1 LADTELFAEEK
12 TMTSTVYVGLDV
24 HAETIA
30 VATADDGRNGEIRF
44 YGTIRNT
51 ADSILRLTKRLSSRN
66 TTPVF
71 CYEAGPC
78 GYGIHR
84 LLTKLGFECAVVAPT
99 MIPRKVGDRVK
110 TDRRD
115 AEMLARLWRAG
126 ELTAIWTPDE
136 EHEAMRDLIRTR
148 KQAMSALKVAKQ
160 QLLSFLLRHGLR
172 FDRPTRWTK
181 IHWRWINELRKFRY
195 PYQQLAFEEMKR
207 AIRQIDERVAT
218 LDQAI
223 ADTVAAWRFGPVV
236 DALRALRGV
245 NTTIAAT
252 LVAEIGDI
260 SRFSNPRQLMAWLG
274 LVPSEHSSG
283 NTVRRGR
290 ITRTGNALART
301 MMVEASWSYRH
312 PAREGQPYLKRS
324 AHLPQNIR
332 DIGWK
337 AQARLCKRYRDLS
350 KRGKPQPRVMTAI
363 ARELAGFIWDIARK
377 TPIPA

>member
-1 LADTELFAEEK
+1 MK
-12 TMTSTVYVGLDV
+12 RTVYVGMDV
-24 HAETIA
+24 HADTIA
-30 VATADDGRNGEIRF
+30 VAVADEGRDGEIRF

-51 ADSILRLTKRLSSRN
+51 GDSLLRLTKRLSGAGSA
-66 TTPVF
+66 PVF

-84 LLTKLGFECAVVAPT
+84 LLQKLGFDCAVVAPA
-99 MIPRKVGDRVK
+99 MIPRKAGDRVK

-126 ELTAIWTPDE
+126 ELTPIWTPDE

-148 KQAMSALKVAKQ
+148 KQAIDALRVAKQ

-172 FDRPTRWTK
+172 YDRPSRWTK
-181 IHWRWINELRKFRY
+181 SHWRWINELRKFRY
-195 PYQQLAFEEMKR
+195 PHQQLAFEELKR
-207 AIRQIDERVAT
+207 AIRQIEERIAS
-218 LDQAI
+218 LDQI
-223 ADTVAAWRFGPVV
+223 IIDTIPSWNFGPVV

-245 NTTIAAT
+245 NTTIAVT

-260 SRFSNPRQLMAWLG
+260 NRFSNPRQLMAWLG

-283 NTVRRGR
+283 NKIRRGR

-312 PAREGQPYLKRS
+312 PAREQHPFLKRS
-324 AHLPQNIR
+324 KHLPQEIR

-337 AQARLCKRYRDLS
+337 AQVRLCKRYRDLS
-350 KRGKPQPRVMTAI
+350 KKGKPQPRVMTAI

-377 TPIPA
+377 VPIPA

>member
-1 LADTELFAEEK
+1 
-12 TMTSTVYVGLDV
+12 MTSTVYVGLDV

-223 ADTVAAWRFGPVV
+223 ADTVAVWRFGPVV